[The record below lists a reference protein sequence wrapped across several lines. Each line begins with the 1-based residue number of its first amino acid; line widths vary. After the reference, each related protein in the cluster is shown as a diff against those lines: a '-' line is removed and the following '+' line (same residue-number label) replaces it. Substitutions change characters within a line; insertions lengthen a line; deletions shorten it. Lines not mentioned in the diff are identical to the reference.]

1 MISVTA
7 VYENGVLRPTT
18 PLELREGQTVEVTV
32 TDPPFDSPKTV
43 EEWKERMRAAK
54 SLQEWADLAG
64 ACPEPDP
71 DPDFDVVKAI
81 NETRKLTGFRVVDPA
96 YRDEEP
102 K

>member
-1 MISVTA
+1 MIHVTA
-7 VYENGVLRPTT
+7 VYENGVLRPTR

-32 TDPPFDSPKTV
+32 TDPTPPPKTV

-54 SLQEWADLAG
+54 SLREWADLAG

-71 DPDFDVVKAI
+71 DPDFDVVRAI

-96 YRDEEP
+96 YRDEEQ